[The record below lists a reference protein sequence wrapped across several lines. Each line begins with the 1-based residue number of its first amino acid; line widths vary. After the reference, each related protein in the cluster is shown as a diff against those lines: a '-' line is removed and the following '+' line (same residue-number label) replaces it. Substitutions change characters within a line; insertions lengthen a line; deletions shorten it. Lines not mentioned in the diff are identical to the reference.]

1 MLRRVVFGVLLILWL
16 TLVNLA
22 LFLGGCADIN
32 GAVQRAVVG
41 VDCRHLLPDGQCAPV
56 KKGP

>member
-1 MLRRVVFGVLLILWL
+1 MFPTPLRIWLMTVITLSILAMVLS
-16 TLVNLA
+16 
-22 LFLGGCADIN
+22 GCPDIN

>member
-1 MLRRVVFGVLLILWL
+1 MRRSLLLLCLIAVLS
-16 TLVNLA
+16 
-22 LFLGGCADIN
+22 GCPDIN